1 MYQASYSV
9 EAIKTLVNKSHDRS
23 GAAKA
28 AIEANDGT
36 TLAAWMAFGQ
46 NDIVVIADMPDDES
60 MAGVAFAVTA
70 AGAITGGRTT
80 KLLEMPTAGA
90 GMAKAKT
97 VLETYKTPSRVLSP

>member
-1 MYQASYSV
+1 MPLYMYQASYSA
-9 EAIKTLVNKSHDRS
+9 EAIKTLVNNPQDRS

-28 AIEANDGT
+28 AIEANGGT
-36 TLAAWMAFGQ
+36 MVGAWMAFGQ
-46 NDIVVIADMPDDES
+46 DDIVVIADMPDDES

-80 KLLEMPTAGA
+80 NLLEMSTAVA

-97 VLETYKTPSRVLSP
+97 VLETYKAPS